1 MPFRHFLAISPFTRH
16 FLAMNRPIPSAW
28 LEPFRH
34 CPEQGAA
41 DYEVSFTPAL
51 PRRTALNRLNRLR
64 DAGLIDRSGET
75 RSTIYRLTSAGRAK
89 LEAHPSA
96 RPLGTEPQT
105 PARLSLLAGDLRA
118 ELRRPVSERPPVG
131 YQRKFL
137 ESYLPNQTHYL
148 PESARRKLMEIGS
161 QTGMEAEPAGTYA
174 RHICQRLLIDLSW
187 NSSRLEGNTY
197 SLLETEQLFQA
208 GHSGDSQLSLEAV
221 MILNHKAAIEFL
233 LESIPEAGFD
243 RRTILNLHALLTADL
258 LRDPA
263 AEGAL
268 RTQPV
273 GIGRSTYL
281 PPAIPALIETLF
293 DTILAKARD
302 IHDPFEQAFF
312 AMVHLPYLQPFI
324 DGNKRVSRLAANL
337 PLFQRNLAP
346 LSFVDVSEADYT
358 DGMLAIYEL
367 NDIRL
372 LQEVFVQAYERSA
385 RRYTVIRGAVGDP
398 DPFRV
403 KYRQAIAGQVAEII
417 RSRCTRREAV
427 ARLRRWAEASVI
439 ETDRK
444 PFVAAAEE
452 SLAGIHE
459 GNFARY
465 RVRPSEFEAWRAR
478 WH

>member
-1 MPFRHFLAISPFTRH
+1 
-16 FLAMNRPIPSAW
+16 MNRPIPKKW
-28 LEPFRH
+28 LEPFRFSS
-34 CPEQGAA
+34 ELGAL
-41 DYEVSFTPAL
+41 DYEAAFTPRL
-51 PRRTALNRLNRLR
+51 PRRTALNWLNRLR
-64 DAGLIDRSGET
+64 DAGWIDRHGET
-75 RSTIYRLTSAGRAK
+75 RATIYHLTDAGRAK
-89 LEAHPSA
+89 LEADQASQSSGSELQA
-96 RPLGTEPQT
+96 S
-105 PARLSLLAGDLRA
+105 ARLSPAA
-118 ELRRPVSERPPVG
+118 EAVRKKLRRPASERPAVG
-131 YQRKFL
+131 YQRSFL
-137 ESYLPNQTHYL
+137 ESYQPNETHYL
-148 PESARRKLMEIGS
+148 PEPVRRKLFEIGN

-208 GHSGDSQLSLEAV
+208 GRSGDAQLSNEAV

-233 LESIPEAGFD
+233 LESTTEADFD

-258 LRDPA
+258 LRDPS

-268 RTQPV
+268 RSDPV
-273 GIGRSTYL
+273 GIGKSSYL

-293 DTILAKARD
+293 DTILAKARE
-302 IHDPFEQAFF
+302 IRDPFEQAFF

-367 NDIRL
+367 NDIRI
-372 LQEVFVQAYERSA
+372 LQEVFIQAYERSA
-385 RRYTVIRGAVGDP
+385 QRYTVIRGAVGDP

-403 KYRQAIAGQVAEII
+403 KYRQAIAEQVAEII
-417 RSRCTRREAV
+417 RARCDRREAV
-427 ARLRRWAEASVI
+427 ARLRRWAEESVI

-444 PFVAAAEE
+444 RFVAAAEE
-452 SLAGIHE
+452 TLAGIHE

-465 RVRPSEFEAWRAR
+465 RVRPSEFEAWKAV
-478 WH
+478 WK

>member
-1 MPFRHFLAISPFTRH
+1 M
-16 FLAMNRPIPSAW
+16 
-28 LEPFRH
+28 
-34 CPEQGAA
+34 
-41 DYEVSFTPAL
+41 DYEAAFTPRL

-64 DAGLIDRSGET
+64 EAGWVDRHGET
-75 RSTIYRLTSAGRAK
+75 RATIYQLTKEGRTK
-89 LEAHPSA
+89 LEAEATPQPSNTGSQA
-96 RPLGTEPQT
+96 HAPLSKT
-105 PARLSLLAGDLRA
+105 A
-118 ELRRPVSERPPVG
+118 EVLRRKLRQPILTRPAVG
-131 YQRKFL
+131 YQRSFL
-137 ESYLPNQTHYL
+137 DIYLPNETYYL
-148 PESARRKLMEIGS
+148 SESARRKLLEIGG

-208 GHSGDSQLSLEAV
+208 GHNGDSQLSNDAV

-233 LESIPEAGFD
+233 LESTTEADFNH
-243 RRTILNLHALLTADL
+243 RTILNLHALLTADL

-268 RTQPV
+268 RTDPV
-273 GIGRSTYL
+273 GIGKSTYL

-293 DTILAKARD
+293 DTILTKARE
-302 IHDPFEQAFF
+302 IRDPFEQAFF

-337 PLFQRNLAP
+337 PLFRRNLAP

-367 NDIRL
+367 N
-372 LQEVFVQAYERSA
+372 EVGILRELFIQAYERSA
-385 RRYTVIRGAVGDP
+385 QRYTVIRGAIGDP

-403 KYRQAIAGQVAEII
+403 RYRQAITEQAAEII
-417 RSRCTRREAV
+417 RARCDRREAV
-427 ARLRRWAEASVI
+427 SRLRRWAEESII
-439 ETDRK
+439 ENERK
-444 PFVAAAEE
+444 RFVAAAEE
-452 SLAGIHE
+452 TLAGIHE

-465 RVRPSEFEAWRAR
+465 RIRPSEYESWKTIWDPAGNQPT
-478 WH
+478 

>member
-1 MPFRHFLAISPFTRH
+1 
-16 FLAMNRPIPSAW
+16 MNRPIPKKW
-28 LEPFRH
+28 LEPFRISA
-34 CPEQGAA
+34 ELGAL
-41 DYEVSFTPAL
+41 DYEVAFTPRL

-64 DAGLIDRSGET
+64 NAGWIDRHGET
-75 RSTIYRLTSAGRAK
+75 RATVYHLTAAGRAK
-89 LEAHPSA
+89 LEADPVSRTQPSGSDSQPA
-96 RPLGTEPQT
+96 
-105 PARLSLLAGDLRA
+105 ARLSTAAEELRKL
-118 ELRRPVSERPPVG
+118 LRRPASERPAVG
-131 YQRKFL
+131 YQRSFL
-137 ESYLPNQTHYL
+137 DSYQPNETHYL
-148 PESARRKLMEIGS
+148 PKTVRRMLFDIGS

-208 GHSGDSQLSLEAV
+208 GRSGDAQLSNEAV

-233 LESIPEAGFD
+233 LESTTEAGFD

-258 LRDPA
+258 LRDPS

-268 RTQPV
+268 RTDPV
-273 GIGRSTYL
+273 GIGKSSYL

-293 DTILAKARD
+293 DAILAKANEIR
-302 IHDPFEQAFF
+302 DPFEQAFF

-367 NDIRL
+367 NDIRI
-372 LQEVFVQAYERSA
+372 LQEVFIQAYERSA
-385 RRYTVIRGAVGDP
+385 QRYTVIRGAVGDP

-403 KYRQAIAGQVAEII
+403 KYRQAIAEQVAEII
-417 RSRCTRREAV
+417 RARCDRREAV
-427 ARLRRWAEASVI
+427 ARLRHWSEESVI

-444 PFVAAAEE
+444 RFVSAAEDT
-452 SLAGIHE
+452 LAGIHE

-465 RVRPSEFEAWRAR
+465 RIRPSEFEAWRTV
-478 WH
+478 WVHPTS

>member
-1 MPFRHFLAISPFTRH
+1 
-16 FLAMNRPIPSAW
+16 MNRPIPKKW
-28 LEPFRH
+28 LEPFRISA
-34 CPEQGAA
+34 ELGAL
-41 DYEVSFTPAL
+41 DYEVAFTPRL

-64 DAGLIDRSGET
+64 NAGWIDRHGET
-75 RSTIYRLTSAGRAK
+75 RATVYHLTAAGRAK
-89 LEAHPSA
+89 LEADPVSRTQPSGSDSQPA
-96 RPLGTEPQT
+96 
-105 PARLSLLAGDLRA
+105 ARLSTAAEELRKN
-118 ELRRPVSERPPVG
+118 LRRPASERPAVG
-131 YQRKFL
+131 YQRSFL
-137 ESYLPNQTHYL
+137 DSYQPNETHYL
-148 PESARRKLMEIGS
+148 PKTVRRILFDIGS

-208 GHSGDSQLSLEAV
+208 GRSGDAQLSNEAV

-233 LESIPEAGFD
+233 LESTTEAGFD

-258 LRDPA
+258 LRDPS

-268 RTQPV
+268 RTDPV
-273 GIGRSTYL
+273 GIGKSSYL

-293 DTILAKARD
+293 DAILAKANEIR
-302 IHDPFEQAFF
+302 DPFEQAFF

-367 NDIRL
+367 NDIRI
-372 LQEVFVQAYERSA
+372 LQEVFIQAYERSA
-385 RRYTVIRGAVGDP
+385 QRYTVIRGAVGDP

-403 KYRQAIAGQVAEII
+403 KYRQAIAEQVAEII
-417 RSRCTRREAV
+417 RARCDRREAV
-427 ARLRRWAEASVI
+427 ARLRHWSEESVI

-444 PFVAAAEE
+444 RFVSAAEE
-452 SLAGIHE
+452 TLAGIHE

-465 RVRPSEFEAWRAR
+465 RIRPSEFEAWRTV
-478 WH
+478 WVHPTS

>member
-1 MPFRHFLAISPFTRH
+1 
-16 FLAMNRPIPSAW
+16 MNRPIPKKW
-28 LEPFRH
+28 LEPFRFSA
-34 CPEQGAA
+34 ELGAL
-41 DYEVSFTPAL
+41 DYEAAFTPRL

-64 DAGLIDRSGET
+64 DVGWIDRHGET
-75 RSTIYRLTSAGRAK
+75 RATIYHLTAAGRAK
-89 LEAHPSA
+89 LDADPAS
-96 RPLGTEPQT
+96 QT
-105 PARLSLLAGDLRA
+105 TGSDSQAAARLSTAAEELRKK
-118 ELRRPVSERPPVG
+118 LRRPASERPAVG
-131 YQRKFL
+131 YQRSFL
-137 ESYLPNQTHYL
+137 DSYQPNGTHYL
-148 PESARRKLMEIGS
+148 PETVRRKLFEIGS

-208 GHSGDSQLSLEAV
+208 GRSGDAQLSNEAV

-233 LESIPEAGFD
+233 LESTTEAGFD

-258 LRDPA
+258 LRDPS

-268 RTQPV
+268 RTDPV
-273 GIGRSTYL
+273 GIGKSSYL

-293 DTILAKARD
+293 DTILAKARE
-302 IHDPFEQAFF
+302 IRDPFEQAFF

-367 NDIRL
+367 NDIRI
-372 LQEVFVQAYERSA
+372 LQEVFIQAYERSA
-385 RRYTVIRGAVGDP
+385 QRYTVIRGAVGDP

-403 KYRQAIAGQVAEII
+403 KYRQAITEQVAEII
-417 RSRCTRREAV
+417 RARCDRREAV
-427 ARLRRWAEASVI
+427 ARLRQWAEESVI

-444 PFVAAAEE
+444 RFVSAAEE
-452 SLAGIHE
+452 TLAGIHE

-465 RVRPSEFEAWRAR
+465 RVRPSEFETWKASWMEA
-478 WH
+478 